1 VRLGGHHSAV
11 PRRSMEPV
19 DGPIG
24 WARSESANLETYPGK
39 PRQAETFGG
48 SGLNL
53 GSRGRNGRRSAR
65 LVRFRGEPHRLR
77 RAVHARAPTET
88 NGSRVARSPPSPLTP
103 ARRSAREPAA
113 RSWFVAWRRRTPM
126 MRGASSTSGAGAPAA
141 RAGQQFA
148 LSGQVSPNPVTPSAV
163 VRWTTVLDN
172 ATTAPPD
179 MRYSPWTYVGRM
191 RRGRPARWSSP
202 PRAPRWLR
210 RWSSDWR
217 PRRASR
223 SVSAVV
229 VRSGCG
235 PPVRGCAGPH
245 LDTPAYSSSAMSRG
259 AIASRCRR
267 RFLSH
272 VA

>member
-88 NGSRVARSPPSPLTP
+88 NGFPSCSESTFTPNPGPAERSRTRRPILVRGLAASNAHDARSEFDQRRRGSGGASRPTVRSQWAGLTKP
-103 ARRSAREPAA
+103 GHAISGCTLDDGARQRNDGSARHEIFAVDVRRSYEKR
-113 RSWFVAWRRRTPM
+113 
-126 MRGASSTSGAGAPAA
+126 
-141 RAGQQFA
+141 
-148 LSGQVSPNPVTPSAV
+148 
-163 VRWTTVLDN
+163 
-172 ATTAPPD
+172 
-179 MRYSPWTYVGRM
+179 
-191 RRGRPARWSSP
+191 
-202 PRAPRWLR
+202 
-210 RWSSDWR
+210 
-217 PRRASR
+217 
-223 SVSAVV
+223 
-229 VRSGCG
+229 
-235 PPVRGCAGPH
+235 
-245 LDTPAYSSSAMSRG
+245 
-259 AIASRCRR
+259 
-267 RFLSH
+267 
-272 VA
+272 